1 MNIGSLSSTQ
11 HSFHSASIQRQS
23 QPTITTVTGASGYSQ
38 SGTADMMNNID
49 SARKGN
55 TQLANV
61 NASQSNPN
69 YTFNQLA

>member
-1 MNIGSLSSTQ
+1 MNISSLSSAQ

-23 QPTITTVTGASGYSQ
+23 QPTITTVTGASGY
-38 SGTADMMNNID
+38 GTANMMNNVD
-49 SARKGN
+49 STSEDN

-61 NASQSNPN
+61 NASQSNQN